1 MVHRNLIM
9 PIKFLPVW
17 NESSEAESCWGRTTS
32 GDAEDSREDALER
45 ESVAFAV
52 SDSDPDDRTVAWV
65 AGLLLR
71 LLRRPEGLEH
81 VGVGLD
87 NNGQI

>member
-1 MVHRNLIM
+1 M
-9 PIKFLPVW
+9 
-17 NESSEAESCWGRTTS
+17 
-32 GDAEDSREDALER
+32 
-45 ESVAFAV
+45 AFAV